1 MSVQRGAR
9 GAMQL
14 PIVSFKSAKTW
25 ESWLAANHASSTG
38 IWLRIAKK
46 DTGVASVSYAEALD
60 VSLCY
65 GWIDGQK
72 RPGDRRSWLQKFT
85 PRRAGSA
92 WSQRNRARVG
102 ELTDAGRMRPA
113 GRRAVAE
120 AKRSGKWG
128 KAYASAATAG
138 IPADLRRALAADP
151 AAKAFF
157 EQLDSANRYAILYRL
172 QTAASA
178 ETRAQRL
185 ERFMA
190 MLRRHETLHPPR
202 GQKRARVAAT

>member
-1 MSVQRGAR
+1 MSVGRHAR
-9 GAMQL
+9 GTTQL
-14 PIVSFKSAKTW
+14 PIVSFRSAKAW

-46 DTGVASVSYAEALD
+46 DTGLASISYAEALD

-72 RPGDRRSWLQKFT
+72 RPGDNRSWLQKFT
-85 PRRAGSA
+85 PRRPDSP
-92 WSQRNRARVG
+92 WSQRNRARVA

-113 GRRAVAE
+113 GWRAVAE
-120 AKRSGKWG
+120 AKRSGKWA
-128 KAYASAATAG
+128 KAYASPATARV
-138 IPADLRRALAADP
+138 PADLGRALATDP
-151 AAKAFF
+151 VAKAFF

-178 ETRAQRL
+178 ATRAQRL

-190 MLRRHETLHPPR
+190 MLRRHETLHPSR
-202 GQKRARVAAT
+202 AQKRARVAAT

>member
-1 MSVQRGAR
+1 MSVQKRAQGAT
-9 GAMQL
+9 QL
-14 PIVSFKSAKTW
+14 PIVSFKSAKAW

-46 DTGVASVSYAEALD
+46 DAGVASVSYAEALD
-60 VSLCY
+60 ISLCY

-72 RPGDRRSWLQKFT
+72 RPGDRLSWLQKFT
-85 PRRAGSA
+85 PRRPGSS
-92 WSQRNRARVG
+92 WSQRNRARVA
-102 ELTDAGRMRPA
+102 ELTDTGRMRPA

-120 AKRSGKWG
+120 AKRSGKWAR
-128 KAYASAATAG
+128 AYASPATARV
-138 IPADLRRALAADP
+138 PADLRRALATDP
-151 AAKAFF
+151 VAKAFF
-157 EQLDSANRYAILYRL
+157 QQLDSANRYAVLYRL

-178 ETRAQRL
+178 ATRARRL

-202 GQKRARVAAT
+202 ARKRARVAAT